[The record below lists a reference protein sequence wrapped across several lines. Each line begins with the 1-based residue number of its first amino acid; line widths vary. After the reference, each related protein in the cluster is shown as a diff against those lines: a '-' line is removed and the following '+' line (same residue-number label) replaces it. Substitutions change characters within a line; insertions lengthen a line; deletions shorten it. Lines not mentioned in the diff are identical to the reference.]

1 MHFCSHVF
9 VHICVV
15 FATHRNVTFNYCS
28 SLLDPVSKMNIEFC
42 IYFCIAAVQL
52 QMNLTQKIFIY
63 IFLSEPQDPESV
75 MKQFSSLTNIE
86 IKKIKNSTRWWWW
99 CALCELL
106 WCIFSQTST
115 RLWFDRICLFIRWQA
130 LVCPQKCVRCKN
142 CIHRWHYQL
151 DGIRNKN
158 IKLKCQTMS
167 TKLHRVLTWSS
178 WEGLRDFRSQWKLF

>member
-52 QMNLTQKIFIY
+52 QMNLSQTFFIY

-86 IKKIKNSTRWWWW
+86 IKKNKI
-99 CALCELL
+99 
-106 WCIFSQTST
+106 QHGG
-115 RLWFDRICLFIRWQA
+115 DDD
-130 LVCPQKCVRCKN
+130 VHCVSYYDAFFPK
-142 CIHRWHYQL
+142 HQL
-151 DGIRNKN
+151 DCG
-158 IKLKCQTMS
+158 
-167 TKLHRVLTWSS
+167 LTEYVYSFAD
-178 WEGLRDFRSQWKLF
+178 RR